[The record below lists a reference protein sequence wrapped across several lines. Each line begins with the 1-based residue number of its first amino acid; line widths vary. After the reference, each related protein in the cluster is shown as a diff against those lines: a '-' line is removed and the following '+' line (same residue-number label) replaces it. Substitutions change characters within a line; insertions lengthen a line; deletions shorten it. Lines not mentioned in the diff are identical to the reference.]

1 MLEEAWRICCEVLS
15 GLDGMR
21 SVQVRV
27 VLSQFVD
34 AIVASDLA
42 QTSRLRDVLTQ
53 EGIDHKLRIRL
64 SDALDGISAQELS
77 ELQGRLSKAPCADSA
92 CTA

>member
-1 MLEEAWRICCEVLS
+1 MLEEAWRICCEALS

-34 AIVASDLA
+34 AIVAGDLA
-42 QTSRLRDVLTQ
+42 QTSRLREVLTE

-64 SDALDGISAQELS
+64 SDALEGISAQELS
-77 ELQGRLSKAPCADSA
+77 ELQGRLAKAPCEERVY
-92 CTA
+92 TA